1 MARRALLRDTLPLM
15 GARVALPDLGWGDAR
30 ELGRSTDL
38 LAMAAPWLTDALT
51 WGYVPGARV
60 SPAEFL
66 ARISSSGACHGVR
79 VVVDNGTFAPT
90 ICGGAAMVS
99 GGAAMVSDAATV
111 SNNTFIG
118 AVWGLAATNNS
129 EPQLVAA
136 TYKIKLVPSTAH
148 VNAEIVGGDMAS
160 YTLFLAAIGR
170 LKAPISSEMHSKCV

>member
-99 GGAAMVSDAATV
+99 
-111 SNNTFIG
+111 NNTFIG

-136 TYKIKLVPSTAH
+136 TYKIRLVPSNAH

-170 LKAPISSEMHSKCV
+170 LKAPISYEMHSKCV